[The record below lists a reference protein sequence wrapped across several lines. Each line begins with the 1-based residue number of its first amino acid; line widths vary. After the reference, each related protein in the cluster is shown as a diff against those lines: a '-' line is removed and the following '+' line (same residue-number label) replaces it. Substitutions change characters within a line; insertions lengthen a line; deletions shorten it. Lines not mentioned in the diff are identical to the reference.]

1 MKIINFKFIILFLC
15 FFILSKSKYIVIPLK
30 KYYHTYEN
38 ENSISKIDS
47 NLYYTELSIGEPSQ
61 KIIFF
66 INSTTESNMGI
77 KNKFCDSKFYLD
89 DPTINQKYNYE
100 NSTTFYQISEGNM
113 DFGKKDLLIKDQF
126 SFYSNFELTEEIKAE
141 NITIIYNPNS
151 EEYILDDVGMD
162 FINDKEKRAACGYIG
177 LRLEMNSQSINNNF
191 LEQLK
196 EKGIISK
203 TIFSFIEV
211 NKNNTKYKNNKIEY
225 LMVIGEDIYDIF
237 SLNDINKYINEKYKK
252 EQYVEKT
259 KISDYILEGY
269 YFKWKLTMNNIYI
282 DNNNNITN
290 MKAITNIFIDNNYG
304 AIAGTKE
311 YRDIIKELFFNDYI
325 NKSKCFEKD
334 IISYE
339 IGGFHYIICDDD
351 ININNFPTLYLKSN
365 NLQYVYELTK
375 DELFLK
381 DNNKIYF
388 LIIFE
393 YSKTNSWTLGKPF
406 LEKYLL
412 SYNYDAKS
420 IGFYNE
426 NLLDNSHN
434 DNNNKK
440 YIILIVVII
449 LSLIALVLG
458 FLIGRYFYNKAKK
471 KNALELDESLKND
484 YSSEELENKE
494 KKDAIN

>member
-1 MKIINFKFIILFLC
+1 MKIINFKFFVLFHYFL
-15 FFILSKSKYIVIPLK
+15 ILSKSNYIVIPLK
-30 KYYHTYEN
+30 KYFHFYED

-61 KIIFF
+61 NIIFF
-66 INSTTESNMGI
+66 INATSESNMGI
-77 KNKFCDSKFYLD
+77 YNKYCDSKFYLD
-89 DPTINQKYNYE
+89 NPKINKKYNYQ

-113 DFGKKDLLIKDQF
+113 ELGVKDLLIKDQI
-126 SFYSNFELTEEIKAE
+126 SFYSNFELTEEIKVK
-141 NITIIYNPNS
+141 NMSIIYNPNN

-162 FINDKEKRAACGYIG
+162 FIIDKEKRATCGYIG
-177 LRLEMNSQSINNNF
+177 LRLEMNYQNFKNNF

-203 TIFSFIEV
+203 TIFTFIEV
-211 NKNNTKYKNNKIEY
+211 NKNNIKYKNNKIEY
-225 LMVIGEDIYDIF
+225 LLVIGEEIYDIF
-237 SLNDINKYINEKYKK
+237 RLDNINKYINEKYQK
-252 EQYVEKT
+252 EKYIEKT
-259 KISDYILEGY
+259 KINDYIPDEY
-269 YFKWKLTMNNIYI
+269 YFRWQLKLNNIYFNI
-282 DNNNNITN
+282 DINNITS
-290 MKAITNIFIDNNYG
+290 MKTINNIFIDNNYG
-304 AIAGTKE
+304 AIVGTKE
-311 YRDIIKELFFNDYI
+311 YRDSIKEIFFNAYI
-325 NKSKCFEKD
+325 NKTKCFEKN
-334 IISYE
+334 IKSYE
-339 IGGFHYIICDDD
+339 IGFFYYIVCDND

-393 YSKTNSWTLGKPF
+393 FSRTNTWVIGKPF

-412 SYNYDAKS
+412 SYNYDARS
-420 IGFYNE
+420 ISFYNE

-434 DNNNKK
+434 NNNKK

-458 FLIGRYFYNKAKK
+458 FLIGRYFYNKRKNKK
-471 KNALELDESLKND
+471 ALELDESLRNEF
-484 YSSEELENKE
+484 SNEEL
-494 KKDAIN
+494 